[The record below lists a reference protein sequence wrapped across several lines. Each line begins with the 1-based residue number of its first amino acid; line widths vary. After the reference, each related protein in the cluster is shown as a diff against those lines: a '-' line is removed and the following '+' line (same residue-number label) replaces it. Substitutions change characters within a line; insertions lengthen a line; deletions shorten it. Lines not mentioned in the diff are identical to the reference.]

1 MFDNFKYSLVPLKD
15 IALDVRNPR
24 LVTLKPLKDEAA
36 IIEYLFNHENL
47 ASFLQKI
54 AAEGRNAGA
63 ERPYIVSEGGSG
75 KYVVIE
81 GNTRIAT
88 YKLLTGLSSPPAA
101 HKGKIPA
108 ITAAQKKLLQAI
120 DCTIAPDR
128 EALLPIMASAHFG
141 LGDKSKWGYLG
152 SRKAVFD
159 EWKSGHSIGKL
170 AEIFNQ
176 KKGKIRD
183 LIIEYSL
190 FLEAL
195 KFKWTT
201 EDREILEDPAVE
213 FNPPVR
219 FLQGTGHKEKVG
231 VVFDRDNLAVSFIND
246 EAKSKFRHLVRK
258 LVIAPEKGLGAT
270 AGYDQVFADYKSQ
283 DSDTGK
289 SDKNTGKSDKKGEKS
304 PGGKGGEKDDGGD
317 GKAKSPNLK
326 PGALFNYP
334 VSIHSQ
340 LVIRLAVEAKNLNCS
355 NFPASGTFLMRNFIE
370 AILTEIL
377 SKQKT
382 IPANS
387 SLESLLNLAQQQDV
401 TVIDQ
406 TNKKVLS
413 EFKKNHLNYLNLG
426 AHANII
432 PNADRLFSARD
443 CIDLFVKKYL

>member
-1 MFDNFKYSLVPLKD
+1 MFDNFKYALVPLKD
-15 IALDVRNPR
+15 VALDVRNPR

-63 ERPYIVSEGGSG
+63 ERPYIVSEGAAG

-108 ITAAQKKLLQAI
+108 ITAAQKKLLEAI
-120 DCTIAPDR
+120 DCSIAPHR

-170 AEIFNQ
+170 AEIFSQ

-183 LIIEYSL
+183 LILEYSL

-195 KFKWTT
+195 KFKWTS
-201 EDREILEDPAVE
+201 EDREMLEDPAVE

-231 VVFDRDNLAVSFIND
+231 IVYDRDNLAVSFTD
-246 EAKSKFRHLVRK
+246 EEAKSKFRHLVSK

-270 AGYDQVFADYKSQ
+270 AKYDEVFADYKSNGV
-283 DSDTGK
+283 DTGK
-289 SDKNTGKSDKKGEKS
+289 GEKKGEKS
-304 PGGKGGEKDDGGD
+304 PGGKGGGKDDGGD
-317 GKAKSPNLK
+317 SKTKSPDLK
-326 PGALFNYP
+326 VGALFNYP

-340 LVIRLAVEAKNLNCS
+340 LVKRLAEEAKNLNCK

-382 IPANS
+382 IPASS

-401 TVIDQ
+401 NVIDQ

-443 CIDLFVKKYL
+443 CIDQFVKKYL